1 MKYLLCS
8 LLVIMI
14 LACSPVEFFDDND
27 DSSVQ
32 ISQEKNTATLNW
44 KPSPSPN
51 VTEYLVQ
58 IKDGDTV
65 IRTERVIHDP
75 STKEYALDI
84 PLSQGD
90 YTVSLLEKKG
100 EQAEPEM
107 LRELDPI
114 TVVTKAEA
122 PKQAE
127 ITNSVVFQEGIKIGW
142 TPPKNT
148 GIDHEGSPATIT
160 GYTIYWSKGDSV
172 DTATA
177 HYYEVT
183 SPDIQHHTITGLD
196 KDADYS
202 FVVVAKN
209 SDGVSSV
216 VSTPRTLTT
225 PAVQSTPPQAP
236 TDVQTTTSKQG
247 ITVSWK
253 PPSDTGTTNDNQVA
267 TISFYTLYWDIGS
280 SVDTSSPFSHEL
292 PASNTE
298 YLVTGLQGKTQYSFI
313 ILARSNARLS
323 SSPSTIITATSD
335 PASPSSPPRDL
346 AAQTVTENTIDISW
360 SAPEHTGKTEDDQD
374 ATITAYIVYWQEG
387 DSVDTS
393 ATSYQELPP
402 ADTSYT
408 IQNLNGK
415 TDYTF
420 MVIAQNSAGFS
431 SDTSIPQ
438 TKTTQSAATAPTA
451 PTEIQISQID
461 ADAMRISWITPSN
474 PGKTDLGNPA
484 SLTGYTLYW
493 QEGDSVDVSST
504 LKKDLAT
511 ALHHYTITGLRGKSE
526 YAVIVVAQNNVGLSS
541 TPSITETAT
550 TLSARQAAAPPT
562 TPTISNQQSDRMTI
576 SWSAPDDLGKIDTGD
591 AAELTGYIIYWQEGD
606 SVDVS
611 SPNSKTVTSASSQ
624 YTIGSLKGKT
634 TYSFIV
640 VTKNNADLTSA
651 PSAMQTA
658 TTFTALAAAD
668 APDELTTSNVQKDS
682 ITLSWAAPS
691 NAGKTDTGEDAT
703 ITGYTLY
710 WNEGDAVDTASAE
723 KKVLTS
729 QQATIDNLK
738 GKTQYA
744 FMVLA
749 QNSASLSST
758 PSATQTATTLTARLA
773 ATAPSGLT
781 TSNVQKDMLTLSW
794 SAPSNAG
801 KTDTGEDA
809 TITGYTLYW
818 NEGDTLN
825 TASAEKKVLTS
836 RQATI
841 DNLRGKTQ
849 YAFRVLAQ
857 NNASLSST
865 PSATQTAT
873 TLTARLAA
881 TAPSG
886 ITASNVQKN
895 SITLSWSAPSNAGK
909 TDTGED
915 ATITGYTLYWNEG
928 DTLNTASAKKQ
939 TLTSRQATI
948 DNLKGKTQYA
958 FRVLAQNSAS
968 LTSTPSATQTATT
981 LTARLAATAPSGLT
995 TSNVQKDM
1003 LTLSW
1008 AAPSNAGK
1016 TDDGKDAT
1024 ITGYTLYWNEGKTLN
1039 TASAEKKVLTSRQ
1052 ATIDN
1057 LKGKTQYAFRVLAQN
1072 SASLS
1077 STPSATQ
1084 TATTLTA
1091 RLSPTAP
1098 SGITASNVQK
1108 DMLTLSWPAPSN
1120 AGKTDTGEVA
1130 TITGYT
1136 LYWNEGKT
1144 VDTASAK
1151 KQTLTSRQAT
1161 IDNLKGKTQYAFRVL
1176 AQNNASLSSTPSA
1189 TQTATT
1195 LTARL
1200 AATAPSGLTTS
1211 NVQKDMLTLSWPA
1224 PSNAGKTDTG
1234 EDATITG
1241 YTLYWNEGDTLN
1253 TASAKKQTLTSR
1265 QATIDNLKGKTQ
1277 YAFRVLAQNNAS
1289 LSSIPSAT
1297 QTATTLTARLAAT
1310 APSGLTTSNVQKD
1323 MLTLSWTAPSNAG
1336 KTDTGEVATIT
1347 GYTLYWNEGDTLNTA
1362 SAKKQTLTSRQATID
1377 NLKGKTQYA
1386 FRVLAQNSAS
1396 LTSTPSATQTATT
1409 LTARLAATAPSE
1421 LTTSNVQ
1428 KDMLTLSWSAPSNAG
1443 KTDTG
1448 EDATITG
1455 YTLYWNEGDTVNTA
1469 SAKKKVLTSQ
1479 QATVDNLRGKT
1490 QYGFMVLA
1498 QNSASL
1504 TSTPSA
1510 TQTAITLTAAIPPLE
1525 PTNFVAS
1532 DIEADKI
1539 TLSWAAPSNAG
1550 KTDTGDNAS
1559 LARYTVYWKEGDSV
1573 DVSSPNSKDITAG
1586 TRQFIVTGLQGK
1598 TQYSFMVVAKNN
1610 AELVSNPNPTT
1621 TETTAIPIVL
1631 IDTWQKL
1638 QNMNNDLAAHYR
1650 LASDIT
1656 FPDPNTGGFPAVG
1669 FTPIGSLEQ
1678 PFTGVLYGNGKK
1690 ITNLYINK
1698 TDVSYIALFGV
1709 IDAPDKDIE
1718 VVTDL
1723 TFVNPYI
1730 IANHMAGTLGGYL
1743 KTGTVRNIIATSNN
1757 TSKGVITTDK
1767 KTIGANEGG
1776 GVNYKDAS
1784 YTGGIFGSVGKNGT
1798 LHNSSTTI
1806 TIEGYKAV
1814 GGLAGYSL
1822 GNITG
1827 YTTGTINA
1835 EYYHAGGLVGNQ
1847 GETATT
1853 AGYSTGSVTASIT
1866 AGGLVAYNLSGTVIG
1881 YSSAKVTADY
1891 YAAGL
1896 VGSSKGGVIRGYSTG
1911 TIVANIFCAS
1921 GLSAVITNGV
1931 EVIGYST
1938 GTIKSNTFVGGI
1950 ASISIQA
1957 NVRAYTTAIIEG
1969 EDKLGGHTAEIRSGE
1984 SPTVFFEGYALGYIK
1999 HTSSTGENIGAGIG
2013 LSDSG
2018 DFVYVGRTAS
2028 EQKAET
2034 TEAGTGDHISDGTAT
2049 STVKFTAITEGTDS
2063 KEASSFQ
2070 NFSFGNNDW
2079 EWRENYATDWPIL
2092 NIPDKISGTDYSFTA
2107 GHTQNPKITKP
2118 SWFTE

>member
-1 MKYLLCS
+1 MMSAFGGKMKYLLCS
-8 LLVIMI
+8 LPVIMI

-267 TISFYTLYWDIGS
+267 AISFYTLYWDIGS

-668 APDELTTSNVQKDS
+668 APDELTTSNIQKDS
-682 ITLSWAAPS
+682 ITLSWSAPS

-710 WNEGDAVDTASAE
+710 WNEGDALDTASAE
-723 KKVLTS
+723 KQTLTS
-729 QQATIDNLK
+729 RQATVDNLK

-758 PSATQTATTLTARLA
+758 PSATQTATTLTARLSP
-773 ATAPSGLT
+773 TAPSGIT
-781 TSNVQKDMLTLSW
+781 TSNVQKDRITLSW

-801 KTDTGEDA
+801 KTDTGEVA

-825 TASAEKKVLTS
+825 TASAKKKVFTS

-841 DNLRGKTQ
+841 DNLKGKTQ

-857 NNASLSST
+857 NNASLTST

-895 SITLSWSAPSNAGK
+895 SITLSWPAPSNAGK

-928 DTLNTASAKKQ
+928 KTLNTASAKKQ

-995 TSNVQKDM
+995 TSNVQKDSI
-1003 LTLSW
+1003 TLSW
-1008 AAPSNAGK
+1008 S
-1016 TDDGKDAT
+1016 
-1024 ITGYTLYWNEGKTLN
+1024 
-1039 TASAEKKVLTSRQ
+1039 
-1052 ATIDN
+1052 
-1057 LKGKTQYAFRVLAQN
+1057 
-1072 SASLS
+1072 
-1077 STPSATQ
+1077 
-1084 TATTLTA
+1084 
-1091 RLSPTAP
+1091 
-1098 SGITASNVQK
+1098 
-1108 DMLTLSWPAPSN
+1108 APSN

-1130 TITGYT
+1130 TIT
-1136 LYWNEGKT
+1136 
-1144 VDTASAK
+1144 S
-1151 KQTLTSRQAT
+1151 
-1161 IDNLKGKTQYAFRVL
+1161 
-1176 AQNNASLSSTPSA
+1176 
-1189 TQTATT
+1189 
-1195 LTARL
+1195 
-1200 AATAPSGLTTS
+1200 
-1211 NVQKDMLTLSWPA
+1211 
-1224 PSNAGKTDTG
+1224 
-1234 EDATITG
+1234 

-1277 YAFRVLAQNNAS
+1277 YAFWVLAQNN
-1289 LSSIPSAT
+1289 
-1297 QTATTLTARLAAT
+1297 
-1310 APSGLTTSNVQKD
+1310 
-1323 MLTLSWTAPSNAG
+1323 
-1336 KTDTGEVATIT
+1336 
-1347 GYTLYWNEGDTLNTA
+1347 
-1362 SAKKQTLTSRQATID
+1362 
-1377 NLKGKTQYA
+1377 
-1386 FRVLAQNSAS
+1386 AS

-1409 LTARLAATAPSE
+1409 LTARLAATAPSGV
-1421 LTTSNVQ
+1421 TTSNVQ
-1428 KDMLTLSWSAPSNAG
+1428 KDSITLSWPAPNNAG

-1448 EDATITG
+1448 EVATITG

-1469 SAKKKVLTSQ
+1469 NAKKQTLTSR
-1479 QATVDNLRGKT
+1479 QATIDNLRGKT
-1490 QYGFMVLA
+1490 QYAFRVLA

-1504 TSTPSA
+1504 SSTPSA
-1510 TQTAITLTAAIPPLE
+1510 TQTATTLTAAIPPLE

-1586 TRQFIVTGLQGK
+1586 TRQFIVTGLQGR

-1690 ITNLYINK
+1690 ISNLYIKKGN
-1698 TDVSYIALFGV
+1698 DIYIALFGV

-1723 TFVNPYI
+1723 TFVNPNI
-1730 IANHMAGTLGGYL
+1730 EGRAGVASCVGYL
-1743 KTGTVRNIIATSNN
+1743 KTGIIKNINA
-1757 TSKGVITTDK
+1757 
-1767 KTIGANEGG
+1767 IGTGSIKHNYYDLSILGNFTKIGG
-1776 GVNYKDAS
+1776 GIAGAIGENAALYQGYNEITV
-1784 YTGGIFGSVGKNGT
+1784 TG
-1798 LHNSSTTI
+1798 
-1806 TIEGYKAV
+1806 
-1814 GGLAGYSL
+1814 
-1822 GNITG
+1822 
-1827 YTTGTINA
+1827 
-1835 EYYHAGGLVGNQ
+1835 GGLVGIN
-1847 GETATT
+1847 A
-1853 AGYSTGSVTASIT
+1853 
-1866 AGGLVAYNLSGTVIG
+1866 GTVTG
-1881 YSSAKVTADY
+1881 NTTGTSDTLH

-1896 VGSSKGGVIRGYSTG
+1896 VAHNLKTGIVRGYVIGDVMGYDSIGGLVGVNAGTVRGYFDG
-1911 TIVANIFCAS
+1911 TIS
-1921 GLSAVITNGV
+1921 GRNDVGGLVGQNKEGGS
-1931 EVIGYST
+1931 VIGYSRGSVSLRQESSQGNNMGGLVAANYGKVYGHTQATIT
-1938 GTIKSNTFVGGI
+1938 GGNYVGGLVGFNLAGAMVIGVSYATIKAQLYVGGLVGI
-1950 ASISIQA
+1950 AAASSR
-1957 NVRAYTTAIIEG
+1957 V
-1969 EDKLGGHTAEIRSGE
+1969 
-1984 SPTVFFEGYALGYIK
+1984 EGYATSEIKAAHYVGGLIGKVRKIDDVSSLAFYGFSLSYIATGMGSNSIHVGTVVGDWEITQTNRGYFGN
-1999 HTSSTGENIGAGIG
+1999 TETAQNREDTTAGAGDRMFKAVASNPNSAPVIIQG
-2013 LSDSG
+2013 EKSKNKDSFSG
-2018 DFVYVGRTAS
+2018 FTF
-2028 EQKAET
+2028 
-2034 TEAGTGDHISDGTAT
+2034 
-2049 STVKFTAITEGTDS
+2049 ST
-2063 KEASSFQ
+2063 
-2070 NFSFGNNDW
+2070 NDW
-2079 EWRENYATDWPIL
+2079 EWKEGYTSYWPQL
-2092 NIPDKISGTDYSFTA
+2092 NIPEKIPDTEYDFSLHQSVS
-2107 GHTQNPKITKP
+2107 ITLP
-2118 SWFTE
+2118 TWFVE